1 MNQCLVGAVMF
12 LFRGDFGCLLYSGD
26 FRWEAVSERA
36 SLARNSLI
44 GALNGGAV
52 DILYLDNTY
61 CNPSYDFPPREIAAQ
76 QVVDIITS
84 HPDHDII
91 IGIDSLGKENLLLHI
106 ARVLNIKVFFS

>member
-76 QVVDIITS
+76 QVYCYFLLIYFNLQDRCQNHDSGKKIMIT
-84 HPDHDII
+84 
-91 IGIDSLGKENLLLHI
+91 GC
-106 ARVLNIKVFFS
+106 